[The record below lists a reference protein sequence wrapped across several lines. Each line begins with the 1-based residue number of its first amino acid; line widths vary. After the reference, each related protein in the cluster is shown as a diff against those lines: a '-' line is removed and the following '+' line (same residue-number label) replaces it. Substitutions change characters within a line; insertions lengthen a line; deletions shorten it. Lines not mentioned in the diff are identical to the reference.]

1 MTHLV
6 SKSGV
11 ALMICAGI
19 SVALVGC
26 GRKPSLSDLKPPA
39 AKSEEV
45 RVASPQNAETLDGN
59 TDGLEPVAKTKSD
72 RPFLLDFLL

>member
-6 SKSGV
+6 SRSGL

-26 GRKPSLSDLKPPA
+26 GRKPNLSDLKSPA

-45 RVASPQNAETLDGN
+45 RVASPQNTETLDGN
-59 TDGLEPVAKTKSD
+59 VDGLEPVNKTKPERS
-72 RPFLLDFLL
+72 FLLDFLL